1 MNEYDLKDTI
11 VALSTPFSKSAL
23 AVVRMS
29 GGKSLEIASKIC
41 FYANTTYIPLFN
53 RIISK

>member
-41 FYANTTYIPLFN
+41 FYANNENVNI
-53 RIISK
+53 KK